1 MSQNVNYTPHH
12 PKWHR
17 VRKPIFWWVKRFADI
32 CFMFRELTSIAV
44 AYSVILLV
52 IIYRALLTSPGSY
65 ATLMDTLKEPFWI
78 TVNIFAL
85 GAVLYH
91 TYTWFNAAPRAMV
104 FRLGKWRVPDLMI
117 IGGNY
122 AAWVVLSAVI
132 FWIYVLG

>member
-32 CFMFRELTSIAV
+32 LFICRELTSIAV

-52 IIYRALLTSPGSY
+52 IIYRALLTGPESY
-65 ATLMDTLKEPFWI
+65 AALMGTLKEPFWI
-78 TVNIFAL
+78 TVNAFAL
-85 GAVLYH
+85 AAVLYH
-91 TYTWFNAAPRAMV
+91 TYTWFAAAPRAIV
-104 FRLGKWRVPDLMI
+104 VRLGKWRVPDLMI

-122 AAWVVLSAVI
+122 AAWIVVSALI
-132 FWIYVLG
+132 FLIYVLG